1 MSVDLRTSSALLVF
15 TCSFH
20 RGSRRRFEE
29 EEARSGPF
37 RGAGNRL
44 GDEET
49 PSAVISDQNA
59 PAGRD
64 METAVRVITFWRN
77 GFTIEDGP
85 LLAYDDPQNAQLLEL
100 INSG

>member
-1 MSVDLRTSSALLVF
+1 VSICELLARYFVF
-15 TCSFH
+15 TRPLY
-20 RGSRRRFEE
+20 RGSRRRNEE
-29 EEARSGPF
+29 EEVRSGPF
-37 RGAGNRL
+37 QGAGHRL

-49 PSAVISDQNA
+49 PSTVIPDQNT
-59 PAGRD
+59 PAGRE

-85 LLAYDDPQNAQLLEL
+85 LLTYDDPQNAQLLEL